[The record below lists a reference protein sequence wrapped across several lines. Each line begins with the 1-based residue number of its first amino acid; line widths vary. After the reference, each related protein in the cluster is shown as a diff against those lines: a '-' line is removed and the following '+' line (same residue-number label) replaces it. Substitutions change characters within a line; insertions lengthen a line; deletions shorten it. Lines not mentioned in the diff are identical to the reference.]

1 MDIRRR
7 PPIETFD
14 HLLRELVKR
23 GLAARVE
30 AEGASSWQLTDE
42 AQNRLEEIAHQAAR
56 LLPEQIVY
64 LDHTCA
70 NCNVRGTTRLYE
82 GLQLCESCLN
92 RSEVGQ
98 GILELEPVAAT
109 RRWAWP
115 RRLHA
120 QRGRATEETP
130 GEVLTEPAGVASS
143 ESTTTTV
150 TSTDDV
156 GLVSGL
162 RSKPKGGFVLDPQWW
177 LEQPPDSSKD

>member
-1 MDIRRR
+1 MEERRR

-14 HLLRELVKR
+14 HLLRELAKE
-23 GLAARVE
+23 GLAGRVE
-30 AEGASSWQLTDE
+30 VEGVSSWQLTDE
-42 AQNRLEEIAHQAAR
+42 AQNRLEEIAHQVVR
-56 LLPEQIVY
+56 LLPEQIVH

-70 NCNVRGTTRLYE
+70 NCNVRGTTRLHE

-92 RSEVGQ
+92 RSQMGQ

-120 QRGRATEETP
+120 QRGKATEETS
-130 GEVLTEPAGVASS
+130 GEVVTEPAGVASS

-156 GLVSGL
+156 GLVSTL
-162 RSKPKGGFVLDPQWW
+162 KSKPKDGFVLDPKWW
-177 LEQPPDSSKD
+177 LEPPSDSSRD